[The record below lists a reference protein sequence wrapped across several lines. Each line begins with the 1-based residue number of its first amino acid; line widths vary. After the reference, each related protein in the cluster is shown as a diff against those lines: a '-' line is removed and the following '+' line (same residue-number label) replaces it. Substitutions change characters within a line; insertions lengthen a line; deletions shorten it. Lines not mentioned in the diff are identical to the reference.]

1 MLIDDCSY
9 YIHVSSD
16 CNYLYCCA
24 VCIYVSYSYYRGR
37 LAILCTI
44 AMRNLRNVYTFLPLY
59 LLSGFLIC
67 TIWMSR
73 LVIPLSSK
81 LKFKLQSGLKPG
93 Y

>member
-1 MLIDDCSY
+1 MITVTTCMLVVTVI
-9 YIHVSSD
+9 IFT
-16 CNYLYCCA
+16 A
-24 VCIYVSYSYYRGR
+24 VQYVYMFSYSYYKGR